1 MALLGCL
8 FFCHVQDEFVS
19 VKPENP
25 HFVSLGGYGS
35 WRRTLFP
42 NHRQNEEV
50 GATGLSFT
58 STSLCICL
66 RRKGKRRKRLPALE
80 GSREGNLCLISL
92 GNPFCSFLVLLATL
106 SKNPSIAS
114 LRKKKKRKK
123 KRDWSRKCFFV
134 MDVQSFWHSI
144 FISPVCFTPSQVSI
158 NFSF

>member
-66 RRKGKRRKRLPALE
+66 RRRGKRRKRLPALE

-114 LRKKKKRKK
+114 LRKKKKGKK
-123 KRDWSRKCFFV
+123 TWLKPEVLLC
-134 MDVQSFWHSI
+134 HGCAI
-144 FISPVCFTPSQVSI
+144 FLTFHLHLTCLFYTFTGQH
-158 NFSF
+158 